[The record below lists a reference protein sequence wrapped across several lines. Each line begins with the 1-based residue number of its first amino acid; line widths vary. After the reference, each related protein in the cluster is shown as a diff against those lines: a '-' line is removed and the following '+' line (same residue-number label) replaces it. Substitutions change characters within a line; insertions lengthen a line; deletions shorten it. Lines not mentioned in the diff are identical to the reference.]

1 MSLEARSHSSCTTKD
16 FDDNDVTCSE
26 TTQIWATES
35 VAFWHLVCMGYA
47 EGMGLE
53 TVSFEAYMTT
63 SFA

>member
-1 MSLEARSHSSCTTKD
+1 MSLEARSHSGCTTKD
-16 FDDNDVTCSE
+16 FDNDVTCSE